1 MMNYGKAKGKP
12 AKAAKAAKV
21 MPMAMSKP
29 PKKSK

>member
-12 AKAAKAAKV
+12 AKAAKGMGMK
-21 MPMAMSKP
+21 MPMSKP

>member
-1 MMNYGKAKGKP
+1 MMNYGKAKGNP
-12 AKAAKAAKV
+12 AKAAKGKG